1 MARNDQEIYALKQQV
16 KRLEHQVAFLLDHLR
31 LDFPEEMDPGI
42 TSEVMALVREG
53 RKIDAIRLYRE
64 ITGADLKA
72 AREVIDTL

>member
-64 ITGADLKA
+64 ITGADLKVA
-72 AREVIDTL
+72 KELIDSL